1 MNNVSIS
8 GRMIAPARITYT
20 QRGDPRAAC
29 LITVNARGQPEQLI
43 SVVGWRDTA
52 TDIRDFGGKG
62 EPVIITGYLSSYK
75 DTSGLIRMDVTAT
88 AVEFPTRREAEKIKE
103 KGGQTDDNP

>member
-29 LITVNARGQPEQLI
+29 LIATNARGQPEQLI
-43 SVVGWRDTA
+43 SVVAWRDVA
-52 TDIRDFGGKG
+52 TDFRDFGGKN
-62 EPVIITGYLSSYK
+62 EPVIITGYLTSYK

-88 AVEFPTRREAEKIKE
+88 SVEFPNRREPQKIEKKE
-103 KGGQTDDNP
+103 

>member
-8 GRMIAPARITYT
+8 GRMIAPARVTYT

-43 SVVGWRDTA
+43 SVVGWRDVA
-52 TDIRDFGGKG
+52 TDFRDFGGKN
-62 EPVIITGYLSSYK
+62 EPVIITGYLTSYK
-75 DTSGLIRMDVTAT
+75 DTSGLIRMDVTAV
-88 AVEFPTRREAEKIKE
+88 AVEFPNRREPQKIEKKE
-103 KGGQTDDNP
+103 